1 MGAMFD
7 RLTAFPN
14 LLRAAHLAQ
23 RGKRRRPDVSAFF
36 LNLELEL
43 IELQS
48 ALQTRIY
55 QPGPFR
61 TFVIRDKKPR
71 LISAAP
77 FRDRVVHHA
86 LCQVIEPL
94 FERRFVYDSYACRKG
109 KGPHAA
115 VERASWYARRYQYV
129 LKCDLAQFF
138 PSIDHQVLLGLLEQR
153 VKDPD
158 VLWLIVQ
165 IVWHGGSDRGPVWYF
180 PDDDLL
186 APWTRS
192 RGLPIGNQTSQFFG
206 NVYLDPLDHLVKE
219 SLRCRGYVR
228 YVDDFLLFASSK
240 SWLHEAHAALADFCA
255 SLRVRLHARK
265 CFVAP
270 VLNEFT
276 FLGYRIFPGYRRLDA
291 SNVKRARR
299 RFRRYDQEVRS
310 GTRRIEQVQ
319 SCVQS
324 WVAHAQHAKTYRLRE
339 QMLADFPWWSSKGKG
354 GGSNT

>member
-1 MGAMFD
+1 MGTMFD

-23 RGKRRRPDVSAFF
+23 RGKRRRPNVSDFF
-36 LNLELEL
+36 LNLEPEL
-43 IELQS
+43 VDVQS
-48 ALQTRIY
+48 ALRTRTY

-71 LISAAP
+71 VISAAP

-94 FERRFVYDSYACRKG
+94 FERRFLYDSYACRKG
-109 KGPHAA
+109 KGTHAA
-115 VERASWYARRYQYV
+115 VERASSYARRYRYV

-138 PSIDHQVLLGLLEQR
+138 PSIDHQVLLDLLTVR

-158 VLWLIVQ
+158 VLWLIAQ
-165 IVWHGGSDRGPVWYF
+165 IVRHGGSERGPVWYF
-180 PDDDLL
+180 PEDDLF
-186 APWTRS
+186 APWARS

-206 NVYLDPLDHLVKE
+206 NVYLDPLDHFVKE
-219 SLRCRGYVR
+219 SLRCPGYVR

-240 SWLHEAHAALADFCA
+240 RWLHEAHAAVEDCCA

-270 VLNEFT
+270 VSSGCT

-291 SNVKRARR
+291 GNVKRARR
-299 RFRRYDQEVRS
+299 RFRRYDQEVRN
-310 GTRRIEQVQ
+310 GTRQIEQVRA
-319 SCVQS
+319 CVQS
-324 WVAHAQHAKTYRLRE
+324 WVAHAQHANTYRLRE
-339 QMLADFPWWSSKGKG
+339 QMLADFPWWFIRGKG
-354 GGSNT
+354 GESRR